1 MLIVYR
7 VQLGKFFNIKSV
19 YLYIEIIILFRGAG
33 LLLRYASQNSLD
45 ESSQKQVPRSG
56 RRERTP
62 YRNSSHTVR
71 AFEVLQSLRR
81 YVVHYLNYKL
91 NSC

>member
-1 MLIVYR
+1 MYR
-7 VQLGKFFNIKSV
+7 GM
-19 YLYIEIIILFRGAG
+19 G

-62 YRNSSHTVR
+62 YKSNSHTVR

-81 YVVHYLNYKL
+81 YIVLL
-91 NSC
+91 

>member
-1 MLIVYR
+1 MI
-7 VQLGKFFNIKSV
+7 
-19 YLYIEIIILFRGAG
+19 RGGG

-71 AFEVLQSLRR
+71 AFEVLQSLRKYEKIYSKNINAKILLTILM
-81 YVVHYLNYKL
+81 YVYV
-91 NSC
+91 

>member
-1 MLIVYR
+1 M
-7 VQLGKFFNIKSV
+7 NITMFS
-19 YLYIEIIILFRGAG
+19 GG

-71 AFEVLQSLRR
+71 AFEALQSLRK
-81 YVVHYLNYKL
+81 YVM
-91 NSC
+91 NSL

>member
-1 MLIVYR
+1 MI
-7 VQLGKFFNIKSV
+7 
-19 YLYIEIIILFRGAG
+19 RGGG

-71 AFEVLQSLRR
+71 AFEVLQSLRK
-81 YVVHYLNYKL
+81 YVQVYSKHINATMLTIHNICYTF
-91 NSC
+91 SCLEMKSYVISN

>member
-1 MLIVYR
+1 MI
-7 VQLGKFFNIKSV
+7 
-19 YLYIEIIILFRGAG
+19 RGGG

-71 AFEVLQSLRR
+71 AFEILQSLRK
-81 YVVHYLNYKL
+81 YVPVYSTNINAKMLKIHNIDYKCL
-91 NSC
+91 LLEMKFYVILS

>member
-1 MLIVYR
+1 MICATYSCSFSYSYYLLLINVTFLIV
-7 VQLGKFFNIKSV
+7 
-19 YLYIEIIILFRGAG
+19 FRGGG

-71 AFEVLQSLRR
+71 AFEVLHSLRR
-81 YVVHYLNYKL
+81 YVVLL
-91 NSC
+91 

>member
-1 MLIVYR
+1 MFS
-7 VQLGKFFNIKSV
+7 G
-19 YLYIEIIILFRGAG
+19 GG

-62 YRNSSHTVR
+62 YKSSPHTVR
-71 AFEVLQSLRR
+71 AFEVLQSMR
-81 YVVHYLNYKL
+81 K
-91 NSC
+91 